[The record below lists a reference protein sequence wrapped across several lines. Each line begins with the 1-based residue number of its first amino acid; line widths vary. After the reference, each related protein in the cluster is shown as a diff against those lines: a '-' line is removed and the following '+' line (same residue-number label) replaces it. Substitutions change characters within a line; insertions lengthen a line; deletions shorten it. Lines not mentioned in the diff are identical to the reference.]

1 MDKFV
6 VKKKRD
12 LQVNQQTGSK
22 KKHLSQSTLQ
32 ALSGVVVIEELES
45 FKRILES
52 DSEPIEEKI
61 RILNKLHQKNPSKE
75 VLIKVGIGKT
85 VNILRRGFEESEGE
99 ERNLKKLS
107 LKVYKKW
114 KNELE
119 RKVELKS
126 NPIDVQCDKETER
139 LRDSATK
146 FLSSALGDCGRGS
159 DSASSNSADSQTHHT
174 LSEKL
179 EFEIFRQSSR
189 LVNSKYRKLSRKVIF
204 GLKSDSRKDQ
214 LLGQKLSVGEFVA
227 LFNVQ

>member
-12 LQVNQQTGSK
+12 LQTNQQTGSK
-22 KKHLSQSTLQ
+22 KKQLTQSTLQ

-61 RILNKLHQKNPSKE
+61 RILNKLHEKNPSKE

-85 VNILRRGFEESEGE
+85 VNILRRGFEESEGD
-99 ERNLKKLS
+99 ERKLKTLS

-126 NPIDVQCDKETER
+126 NPIDVQCDKVSR
-139 LRDSATK
+139 SAYSK
-146 FLSSALGDCGRGS
+146 VSK
-159 DSASSNSADSQTHHT
+159 
-174 LSEKL
+174 KL
-179 EFEIFRQSSR
+179 ISY
-189 LVNSKYRKLSRKVIF
+189 LMMLKVSKY
-204 GLKSDSRKDQ
+204 Q
-214 LLGQKLSVGEFVA
+214 VG
-227 LFNVQ
+227 NH

>member
-12 LQVNQQTGSK
+12 LQTNQQTGSK
-22 KKHLSQSTLQ
+22 KKQLTQSTLQ

-52 DSEPIEEKI
+52 DSQSIEEKI
-61 RILNKLHQKNPSKE
+61 RILNKLHEKNPSKE

-85 VNILRRGFEESEGE
+85 VNILRRGFEECEGD
-99 ERNLKKLS
+99 ERKLKTLS

-126 NPIDVQCDKETER
+126 NPIDVQCDKVGQR
-139 LRDSATK
+139 
-146 FLSSALGDCGRGS
+146 
-159 DSASSNSADSQTHHT
+159 
-174 LSEKL
+174 
-179 EFEIFRQSSR
+179 I
-189 LVNSKYRKLSRKVIF
+189 
-204 GLKSDSRKDQ
+204 
-214 LLGQKLSVGEFVA
+214 QKLARS
-227 LFNVQ
+227 